1 VAIIAILTSAIFAFL
16 IPHIEI
22 VLPCMVIKWSDS
34 DLADLIK
41 FIDTRVA
48 SRSKFFLCNR
58 IDNTEDQ
65 YFKNECGQYNV
76 VTFPVTYTAG
86 RKKENRYRS

>member
-1 VAIIAILTSAIFAFL
+1 
-16 IPHIEI
+16 
-22 VLPCMVIKWSDS
+22 MVIKWSDS

-86 RKKENRYRS
+86 RKKKTDTGHEAKQAYEVLVYN

>member
-1 VAIIAILTSAIFAFL
+1 
-16 IPHIEI
+16 
-22 VLPCMVIKWSDS
+22 MVIKWSDS

-86 RKKENRYRS
+86 RKKTDTGHEVKQAYEVLVYN